1 MISNL
6 IKKIW
11 LICLW
16 LTSLS
21 LVGCFHVPDED
32 WLPSRNKVNTWD
44 TQRDK
49 EIDQA
54 LNSFMD
60 WINIISS
67 DWDELK
73 NKENDEITEEWEENT
88 IEMEDEAINDEI
100 ADEDVENE
108 EVQDDTTSG
117 E

>member
-32 WLPSRNKVNTWD
+32 WLPSRNKVNTWGI
-44 TQRDK
+44 QK
-49 EIDQA
+49 NNQVEQA
-54 LNSFMD
+54 LNSLID
-60 WINIISS
+60 WIDMISS
-67 DWDELK
+67 QRSQVRDDEA
-73 NKENDEITEEWEENT
+73 ENDENEASIEELKEITDEESIDWEETEDIITEE
-88 IEMEDEAINDEI
+88 
-100 ADEDVENE
+100 
-108 EVQDDTTSG
+108 
-117 E
+117 

>member
-32 WLPSRNKVNTWD
+32 WLPSRNKVNTWGI
-44 TQRDK
+44 QK
-49 EIDQA
+49 NNQVEQA
-54 LNSFMD
+54 LKSLID
-60 WINIISS
+60 WIDMISS
-67 DWDELK
+67 QRSQVRDDEA
-73 NKENDEITEEWEENT
+73 ENDENEASIEELKEITDEESIDWEETEDIITEE
-88 IEMEDEAINDEI
+88 
-100 ADEDVENE
+100 
-108 EVQDDTTSG
+108 
-117 E
+117 